1 MDGEEG
7 FREKKGKGR
16 NDTNAVLKKFS
27 KNKTTNCFKLYM
39 KIEIENKDTSEQKC
53 ENFKIWEMV
62 PISHDVCVFL
72 CICNDSWRNSGN

>member
-1 MDGEEG
+1 MNFGWG
-7 FREKKGKGR
+7 GRIQRKKRKGR

-39 KIEIENKDTSEQKC
+39 KIKIENKDTSEQKC

-62 PISHDVCVFL
+62 PISHDVC
-72 CICNDSWRNSGN
+72 NDSWRNSGN